1 MRTVAIIV
9 IMNCHAQSDPVV
21 SICFLGRFV
30 VITFTSC
37 QTFMPN
43 CPNCTH
49 VVYAG
54 LHIINHKHIIFLV
67 HACMHTCA
75 LGLSP

>member
-43 CPNCTH
+43 WSK
-49 VVYAG
+49 VYSCRARRFTY
-54 LHIINHKHIIFLV
+54 HKHIIFLV